1 MAGGLRREWAL
12 HWRCHEFINTSYQIR
27 PLPGARELLIHCAQ
41 SDIKHAIATSAD
53 RDSVQRMLKILDIG
67 PQFPIVTC
75 DDVPDS
81 KPHPGLFLAAA
92 RRLDCS
98 ISQCVIVGDTVWDQL
113 AARASTLS
121 VAVLTGGYTEDE
133 LRERDLLVPNYPKLP
148 DWGDI

>member
-1 MAGGLRREWAL
+1 MAL

-53 RDSVQRMLKILDIG
+53 RDSVQHMLKILDIS

-113 AARASTLS
+113 AARQASTLS